1 MEITPGRWCRMEIT
15 PNQICPGQVSF
26 GQKATHKCVGW
37 EVAPNVA
44 NLLAWPT
51 TSGSDS
57 GGQHPNG
64 RASEGWR
71 PIMHDGLGQCPIKCD
86 TGQRPIKR
94 RRVNARIRLAIILF
108 CLPHRWDTTSGAGSS
123 GSDSISGHK
132 FSKPGVSPQAR

>member
-1 MEITPGRWCRMEIT
+1 M
-15 PNQICPGQVSF
+15 
-26 GQKATHKCVGW
+26 
-37 EVAPNVA
+37 APNVA

-51 TSGSDS
+51 TSGSAS

-132 FSKPGVSPQAR
+132 FRQTRSITSGPVGTTHPGSGRAWPSRNPTAPNGPD